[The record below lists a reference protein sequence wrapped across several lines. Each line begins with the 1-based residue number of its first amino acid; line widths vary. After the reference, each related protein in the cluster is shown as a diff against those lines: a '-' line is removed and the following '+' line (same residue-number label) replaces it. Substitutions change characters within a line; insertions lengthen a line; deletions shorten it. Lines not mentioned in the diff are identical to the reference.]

1 MVRRLAGSEHQ
12 GQPDPPPY
20 PHPPNLAEEE
30 SRNTYAPCLARSRK
44 LMEIN
49 GGQIPILLHSSP
61 MVQTLL

>member
-30 SRNTYAPCLARSRK
+30 SRDTK
-44 LMEIN
+44 EIN
-49 GGQIPILLHSSP
+49 WGQIHYCPEMRLHLACKP
-61 MVQTLL
+61 LI